1 MPTKVKNL
9 IVTKVDFVDA
19 GANQRANITLTKR
32 RGDGGATATPPTKG
46 GENMGNES
54 TNSNPVTKF
63 ISGLAKAIG
72 LTDAETSVV
81 LQKRDAHT
89 FNDTINQITKRE
101 IFCQIWE
108 VTDALGSSLCSIID
122 DKEVQD
128 KNALM
133 KQSVDEFTAAVKGF
147 IDKWTA
153 QQTVELKKNKIELSE
168 AATAVLMERA
178 KGILKKKDP
187 AANVE
192 PDNPASD
199 GQPKTT
205 PKKVDGTAAGEKGK
219 AKGETEKEEKAMNIN
234 KALLTSGERAFLEE
248 IEKKAGVQGAEQNGT
263 QSKDGEN
270 VAKNTDGAAPEAGGP
285 ELPAAAPSADTG
297 NDGGVFKGI
306 PAEIV
311 SMLQG
316 LQKRADEAD
325 EREMLEVAKKY
336 EILGK
341 KAEDLAPVLK
351 SLKKNDPASYD
362 ATIGLLD
369 QSLAMVQGSGMFA
382 EIGKRGMT
390 GGEGGAWAQI
400 EKKAAEIRK
409 AAPDTEYHE
418 SIDMACQ
425 QNPDLVQQYE
435 AERG

>member
-32 RGDGGATATPPTKG
+32 RDGGAATPPTKG
-46 GENMGNES
+46 GENMENKS

-63 ISGLAKAIG
+63 ISGLAKALG
-72 LTDAETSVV
+72 LTDAETSAV

-219 AKGETEKEEKAMNIN
+219 AKGETENEEKAMNIN